1 MPEELQGRKARRE
14 ADLRGA
20 LDGKDIDGQSN
31 KKADEKPRRNAIA
44 FIPPKPEDDK
54 QLQTAIELLL
64 DLKKA
69 AAQAQ
74 PKS

>member
-1 MPEELQGRKARRE
+1 MQGRKGRRE

-20 LDGKDIDGQSN
+20 LDGKDIDGKSN
-31 KKADEKPRRNAIA
+31 KGEKKKPRRNAIA

-54 QLQTAIELLL
+54 QLQSAIELLL

-69 AAQAQ
+69 AAAAQ
-74 PKS
+74 PAG